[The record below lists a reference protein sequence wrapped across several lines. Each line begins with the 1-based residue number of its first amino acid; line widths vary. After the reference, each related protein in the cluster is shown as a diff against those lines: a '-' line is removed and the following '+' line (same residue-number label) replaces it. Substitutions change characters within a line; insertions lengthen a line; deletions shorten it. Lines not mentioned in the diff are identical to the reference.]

1 MPHGSPSVIPNL
13 VTCATH
19 LTLTLLAVGAGFVHP
34 IEVARG
40 LIILGALAGCA
51 GADAATAP
59 QTPAPTAAH
68 QVELGLH
75 PGEMM
80 AFEVQ
85 LAGVLVGE
93 AQLAVGEIGTVD
105 GRRAIVV
112 KSRAATAGAAALV
125 RKIVDE
131 ATTVIDADTGA
142 AISVETNVEM
152 GNKKTVAS
160 ATFTP
165 TFAEVRFQRNEDK
178 QPSVFRVD
186 TRLGKLHDAHS
197 AMAQLRGWKATPGT
211 LRSVSVIGGR
221 RIWHVDVKY
230 VGEETIGGAAGNR
243 RAVVYEGVSFRARRD
258 LKPETAKPS
267 RKFRVWLS
275 DDADRV
281 PLKVVANT
289 ELGEVVMSLTD
300 YQRP

>member
-1 MPHGSPSVIPNL
+1 MPRRALLVI
-13 VTCATH
+13 
-19 LTLTLLAVGAGFVHP
+19 
-34 IEVARG
+34 
-40 LIILGALAGCA
+40 ALAGCA

-59 QTPAPTAAH
+59 QNPSAATAPQH
-68 QVELGLH
+68 QGELGLH
-75 PGEMM
+75 PGETM

-93 AQLAVGEIGTVD
+93 AQLAVGEVGDVN
-105 GRRAIVV
+105 GKQAIVV

-131 ATTVIDADTGA
+131 ATTTIDADTGA
-142 AISVETNVEM
+142 AITAETNVEM
-152 GNKKTVAS
+152 GARKTTSS

-165 TFAEVRFQRNEDK
+165 AYAEVKFSRNDDK
-178 QPSVFRVD
+178 APSVFRVD

-197 AMAQLRGWKATPGT
+197 AMAQLRGWKAAPGT
-211 LRSVSVIGGR
+211 VRTVSVLGGR
-221 RIWHVDVKY
+221 RIWHVEVKY
-230 VGEETIGGAAGNR
+230 VGEETIGSASGNR

-258 LKPETAKPS
+258 LKPETNKPS

-300 YQRP
+300 YSRP